1 MILGID
7 LNQGHQ
13 EVIVGG
19 AKQFGITAKLV
30 KNIVDCQSIL
40 FDPDIGLVVW
50 NPNEIPDENTAW
62 PIDFFDT
69 LIVSNDIQGNIEKQ
83 AMPRKFLPNM
93 LEAGFKKIVID
104 PKRDSIDLILEK
116 CIKNILNDGR
126 VDESDIPEFI
136 FLIMEAYNSLPEAR
150 LSKEE
155 MPVFI
160 SCIFNYLVEKYNL
173 IPLEQRDKYEKMVVS
188 SIKLVLMM
196 PQFKTITRWICPCW

>member
-1 MILGID
+1 MSELIEIKDKVVDTVMNTREEINVNGVKLMVEVSEVFNNKNLHTMI
-7 LNQGHQ
+7 
-13 EVIVGG
+13 
-19 AKQFGITAKLV
+19 A
-30 KNIVDCQSIL
+30 
-40 FDPDIGLVVW
+40 
-50 NPNEIPDENTAW
+50 
-62 PIDFFDT
+62 
-69 LIVSNDIQGNIEKQ
+69 
-83 AMPRKFLPNM
+83 
-93 LEAGFKKIVID
+93 
-104 PKRDSIDLILEK
+104 LILDDPLFIDK
-116 CIKNILNDGR
+116 VGQSIKNILNDGR

-196 PQFKTITRWICPCW
+196 PQFKTITRWVCPCW